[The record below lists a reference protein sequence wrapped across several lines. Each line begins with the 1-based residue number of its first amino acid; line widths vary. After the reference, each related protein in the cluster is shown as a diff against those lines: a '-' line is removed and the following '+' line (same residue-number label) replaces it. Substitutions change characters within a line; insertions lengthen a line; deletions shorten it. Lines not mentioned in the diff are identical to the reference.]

1 MELFFFTCV
10 ITNNVALLLDGDIN
24 HGHTTT
30 LGPLGKD
37 ATLSLLVQEVLDL
50 KARVK
55 SQEQEIQTLKT
66 QQATLGVLGQTS
78 NQTSLLALQTRLD
91 NMEQNVNNLMLNTA
105 RPCAINSNHVGNSFI
120 RLVGGDDANSGRVEV
135 MFHNEWGTICD
146 DKFNNNIA
154 KVVCRMLGKPTDN
167 AVAFGEAYFGAGSGT
182 IVFQDITCNGTEAD
196 LIHCRHTAMGYAHCN
211 HNEDA
216 GVRCA

>member
-1 MELFFFTCV
+1 MGPLNVLTLFFTCV

-105 RPCAINSNHVGNSFI
+105 RPCAINSNHVGS
-120 RLVGGDDANSGRVEV
+120 
-135 MFHNEWGTICD
+135 
-146 DKFNNNIA
+146 K
-154 KVVCRMLGKPTDN
+154 
-167 AVAFGEAYFGAGSGT
+167 
-182 IVFQDITCNGTEAD
+182 
-196 LIHCRHTAMGYAHCN
+196 
-211 HNEDA
+211 
-216 GVRCA
+216 

>member
-1 MELFFFTCV
+1 MGPLNVLTLFFTCV

-24 HGHTTT
+24 PGHTTT

-105 RPCAINSNHVGNSFI
+105 RPCAINSNHVGS
-120 RLVGGDDANSGRVEV
+120 
-135 MFHNEWGTICD
+135 
-146 DKFNNNIA
+146 K
-154 KVVCRMLGKPTDN
+154 
-167 AVAFGEAYFGAGSGT
+167 
-182 IVFQDITCNGTEAD
+182 
-196 LIHCRHTAMGYAHCN
+196 
-211 HNEDA
+211 
-216 GVRCA
+216 

>member
-1 MELFFFTCV
+1 MGPLNVLTLFFTCV

-24 HGHTTT
+24 PGHTTT

-66 QQATLGVLGQTS
+66 QQATLGVLGRQTS

-105 RPCAINSNHVGNSFI
+105 RPCAINSNHVGS
-120 RLVGGDDANSGRVEV
+120 
-135 MFHNEWGTICD
+135 
-146 DKFNNNIA
+146 K
-154 KVVCRMLGKPTDN
+154 
-167 AVAFGEAYFGAGSGT
+167 
-182 IVFQDITCNGTEAD
+182 
-196 LIHCRHTAMGYAHCN
+196 
-211 HNEDA
+211 
-216 GVRCA
+216 

>member
-1 MELFFFTCV
+1 MLTLFFTCV

-24 HGHTTT
+24 PGHTTT
-30 LGPLGKD
+30 QGPLGKD

-55 SQEQEIQTLKT
+55 SQEQEIQTLMT

-105 RPCAINSNHVGNSFI
+105 RPCAINSNHVGS
-120 RLVGGDDANSGRVEV
+120 
-135 MFHNEWGTICD
+135 
-146 DKFNNNIA
+146 K
-154 KVVCRMLGKPTDN
+154 
-167 AVAFGEAYFGAGSGT
+167 
-182 IVFQDITCNGTEAD
+182 
-196 LIHCRHTAMGYAHCN
+196 
-211 HNEDA
+211 
-216 GVRCA
+216 

>member
-1 MELFFFTCV
+1 MGPLNVLTLFFTCV

-24 HGHTTT
+24 PGHTTT

-105 RPCAINSNHVGNSFI
+105 RPCAINSNHVDS
-120 RLVGGDDANSGRVEV
+120 
-135 MFHNEWGTICD
+135 
-146 DKFNNNIA
+146 K
-154 KVVCRMLGKPTDN
+154 
-167 AVAFGEAYFGAGSGT
+167 
-182 IVFQDITCNGTEAD
+182 
-196 LIHCRHTAMGYAHCN
+196 
-211 HNEDA
+211 
-216 GVRCA
+216 

>member
-1 MELFFFTCV
+1 MGPLNVLTLFFTCV

-24 HGHTTT
+24 PGHTTT

-55 SQEQEIQTLKT
+55 SQEQEIQTLNT

-105 RPCAINSNHVGNSFI
+105 RPCAINSNHVGS
-120 RLVGGDDANSGRVEV
+120 
-135 MFHNEWGTICD
+135 
-146 DKFNNNIA
+146 K
-154 KVVCRMLGKPTDN
+154 
-167 AVAFGEAYFGAGSGT
+167 
-182 IVFQDITCNGTEAD
+182 
-196 LIHCRHTAMGYAHCN
+196 
-211 HNEDA
+211 
-216 GVRCA
+216 